1 MSKLTLL
8 FIVEFCCVFS
18 SIAQFDN
25 GKDGILCSSTDLSAT
40 LLSTAGKFSG
50 VATEVNSKFVSQI
63 DLTSRMSSRF
73 LYSIYTIRLFYLT
86 LHTSLLFS
94 SH

>member
-8 FIVEFCCVFS
+8 LLVAFCCVFS
-18 SIAQFDN
+18 LAQN
-25 GKDGILCSSTDLSAT
+25 GIGKDGVLCSSTDLSAT

-50 VATEVNSKFVSQI
+50 VATEVNSTFVSQI

-73 LYSIYTIRLFYLT
+73 LYSIYTL
-86 LHTSLLFS
+86 LHTLLFS
-94 SH
+94 FLLTNQ